1 MISHKIISMNIEFI
15 ILSLIGL
22 TAYSFFIGRKKA
34 LALSSL
40 KNVTVHSQPYY
51 HGLHSALITIF
62 PAVILLIL
70 WSWIESS
77 IFSIN
82 LREYFKDITDPAL
95 ADFYIS
101 GVINFVGGIDQ
112 KIMDHVNFMSAVNYY
127 ESTMHMNLVLKG
139 IVIILLTLMVS
150 RYSLK
155 LIAAD
160 FKARDLV
167 ETIVIRIMKYASIFA
182 IVITIGIVLSLLF
195 ETMRFFESVAVTEFL
210 FGTHWSPQMSIR
222 EDQVGS
228 SGSFGA
234 VPVFTGTLLIS
245 FIAMLVAGPIGL
257 FSAIYLSQY
266 ASTRVR
272 SLAKPIIEVLAGIPT
287 VVYGFFAV
295 ITVGPFFREMGI
307 FFDIDNFSSESAL
320 IAGSVLGIMIIP
332 FVASLTDDALSAVP
346 QSLKEGSLAMGAT
359 LSETTNKVIIPASFH
374 GIAGSFLL
382 AFSRAIGETMIV
394 VMAAGFAA
402 NLTANPF
409 NAVTTV
415 TVQIVGLLTG
425 DQEFNSAK
433 TLSAFAL
440 AFVLFFLTLILNIIS
455 LTIVNKYREQYE

>member
-1 MISHKIISMNIEFI
+1 MEKYFSDVTDPYQLEFYVSGVKSFVAGASNTI
-15 ILSLIGL
+15 MDHSNFSAAAEYYETSTKMSLV
-22 TAYSFFIGRKKA
+22 
-34 LALSSL
+34 L
-40 KNVTVHSQPYY
+40 KSIV
-51 HGLHSALITIF
+51 
-62 PAVILLIL
+62 AVILTLIA
-70 WSWIESS
+70 
-77 IFSIN
+77 
-82 LREYFKDITDPAL
+82 LR
-95 ADFYIS
+95 
-101 GVINFVGGIDQ
+101 
-112 KIMDHVNFMSAVNYY
+112 H
-127 ESTMHMNLVLKG
+127 
-139 IVIILLTLMVS
+139 
-150 RYSLK
+150 SLK
-155 LIAAD
+155 LVSAK

-167 ETIVIRIMKYASIFA
+167 EDIVVKTMRYASIFA
-182 IVITIGIVLSLLF
+182 IFITLGIVLSLLF
-195 ETMRFFESVAVTEFL
+195 ETLRFFESVAVTEFL

-245 FIAMLVAGPIGL
+245 VIAMLVAGPIGL

-266 ASTRVR
+266 ASSKVR
-272 SLAKPIIEVLAGIPT
+272 SIAKPIIEVLAGIPT

-295 ITVGPFFREMGI
+295 ITVGPFFRELGI
-307 FFDIDNFSSESAL
+307 FFEIDGFSSESAL

-332 FVASLTDDALSAVP
+332 FVASLTDDSLSAVP
-346 QSLKEGSLAMGAT
+346 RSLKEGSLAMGAT
-359 LSETTNKVIIPASFH
+359 LSETTTRVIIPASFH
-374 GIAGSFLL
+374 GIVGSFLL

-425 DQEFNSAK
+425 DQEFDSPK

-455 LTIVNKYREQYE
+455 LSIVKKFREQYE

>member
-1 MISHKIISMNIEFI
+1 
-15 ILSLIGL
+15 
-22 TAYSFFIGRKKA
+22 
-34 LALSSL
+34 
-40 KNVTVHSQPYY
+40 
-51 HGLHSALITIF
+51 
-62 PAVILLIL
+62 
-70 WSWIESS
+70 
-77 IFSIN
+77 
-82 LREYFKDITDPAL
+82 
-95 ADFYIS
+95 
-101 GVINFVGGIDQ
+101 
-112 KIMDHVNFMSAVNYY
+112 MSAVNYY

-346 QSLKEGSLAMGAT
+346 QSLK
-359 LSETTNKVIIPASFH
+359 
-374 GIAGSFLL
+374 
-382 AFSRAIGETMIV
+382 
-394 VMAAGFAA
+394 
-402 NLTANPF
+402 
-409 NAVTTV
+409 
-415 TVQIVGLLTG
+415 
-425 DQEFNSAK
+425 
-433 TLSAFAL
+433 
-440 AFVLFFLTLILNIIS
+440 
-455 LTIVNKYREQYE
+455 

>member
-1 MISHKIISMNIEFI
+1 MTYEFLLLTI
-15 ILSLIGL
+15 FGL
-22 TAYSFFIGRKKA
+22 ATYSFFLSRKKA
-34 LALSSL
+34 MALNVMDPLA
-40 KNVTVHSQPYY
+40 VHSQPHY
-51 HGLHSALITIF
+51 HGLYSAMLTITPAIILLLIWSWFENSIFKDNLEKYFSDVTDPYQLEFYVSGVKSFVAGASNTIMDHSNFSAAAEYYETSTKMSLVLKSIV
-62 PAVILLIL
+62 AVILTLIA
-70 WSWIESS
+70 
-77 IFSIN
+77 
-82 LREYFKDITDPAL
+82 LR
-95 ADFYIS
+95 
-101 GVINFVGGIDQ
+101 
-112 KIMDHVNFMSAVNYY
+112 H
-127 ESTMHMNLVLKG
+127 
-139 IVIILLTLMVS
+139 
-150 RYSLK
+150 SLK
-155 LIAAD
+155 LVSAK
-160 FKARDLV
+160 F
-167 ETIVIRIMKYASIFA
+167 
-182 IVITIGIVLSLLF
+182 ITLGIVLSLLF
-195 ETMRFFESVAVTEFL
+195 ETLRFFESVAVTEFL

-245 FIAMLVAGPIGL
+245 VIAMLVAGPIGL

-266 ASTRVR
+266 ASSKVR
-272 SLAKPIIEVLAGIPT
+272 SIAKPIIEVLAGIPT

-295 ITVGPFFREMGI
+295 ITVGPFFRELGI
-307 FFDIDNFSSESAL
+307 FFEIDGFSSESAL

-332 FVASLTDDALSAVP
+332 FVASLTDDSLSAVP
-346 QSLKEGSLAMGAT
+346 RSLKEGSLAMGAT
-359 LSETTNKVIIPASFH
+359 LSETTTRVIIPASFH
-374 GIAGSFLL
+374 GIVGSFLL

-425 DQEFNSAK
+425 DQEFDSPK

-455 LTIVNKYREQYE
+455 LSIVKKFREQYE

>member
-1 MISHKIISMNIEFI
+1 MDHSNFSAAAEYYETSTKM
-15 ILSLIGL
+15 SLV
-22 TAYSFFIGRKKA
+22 
-34 LALSSL
+34 L
-40 KNVTVHSQPYY
+40 KSIV
-51 HGLHSALITIF
+51 
-62 PAVILLIL
+62 AVILTLIA
-70 WSWIESS
+70 
-77 IFSIN
+77 
-82 LREYFKDITDPAL
+82 LR
-95 ADFYIS
+95 
-101 GVINFVGGIDQ
+101 
-112 KIMDHVNFMSAVNYY
+112 H
-127 ESTMHMNLVLKG
+127 
-139 IVIILLTLMVS
+139 
-150 RYSLK
+150 SLK
-155 LIAAD
+155 LVSAK

-167 ETIVIRIMKYASIFA
+167 EDIVVKTMRYASIFA
-182 IVITIGIVLSLLF
+182 IFITLGIVLSLLF
-195 ETMRFFESVAVTEFL
+195 ETLRFFESVAVTEFL

-245 FIAMLVAGPIGL
+245 VIAMLVAGPIGL

-266 ASTRVR
+266 ASSKVR
-272 SLAKPIIEVLAGIPT
+272 SIAKPIIEVLAGIPT

-295 ITVGPFFREMGI
+295 ITVGPFFRELGI
-307 FFDIDNFSSESAL
+307 FFEIDGFSSESAL

-332 FVASLTDDALSAVP
+332 FVASLTDDSLSAVP
-346 QSLKEGSLAMGAT
+346 RSLKEGSLAMGAT
-359 LSETTNKVIIPASFH
+359 LSETTTRVIIPASFH
-374 GIAGSFLL
+374 GIVGSFLL

-425 DQEFNSAK
+425 DQEFDSPK

-440 AFVLFFLTLILNIIS
+440 AFVLFFLTLILNLSLIHIS
-455 LTIVNKYREQYE
+455 EPTRPY

>member
-1 MISHKIISMNIEFI
+1 MEKYFSDVTDPYQLEFYVSGVKSFVAGASNTI
-15 ILSLIGL
+15 MDHSNFSAAAEYYETSTKMSLV
-22 TAYSFFIGRKKA
+22 
-34 LALSSL
+34 L
-40 KNVTVHSQPYY
+40 KSIV
-51 HGLHSALITIF
+51 
-62 PAVILLIL
+62 AVILTLIA
-70 WSWIESS
+70 
-77 IFSIN
+77 
-82 LREYFKDITDPAL
+82 LR
-95 ADFYIS
+95 
-101 GVINFVGGIDQ
+101 
-112 KIMDHVNFMSAVNYY
+112 H
-127 ESTMHMNLVLKG
+127 
-139 IVIILLTLMVS
+139 
-150 RYSLK
+150 SLK
-155 LIAAD
+155 LVSAK
-160 FKARDLV
+160 FKARNLV
-167 ETIVIRIMKYASIFA
+167 EDIVVKTMRYASIFA
-182 IVITIGIVLSLLF
+182 IFITLGIVLSLLF
-195 ETMRFFESVAVTEFL
+195 ETLRFFESVAVTEFL

-245 FIAMLVAGPIGL
+245 VIAMLVAGPIGL

-266 ASTRVR
+266 ASSKVR
-272 SLAKPIIEVLAGIPT
+272 SIAKPIIEVLAGIPT

-295 ITVGPFFREMGI
+295 ITVGPFFRELGI
-307 FFDIDNFSSESAL
+307 FFEIDGFSSESAL

-332 FVASLTDDALSAVP
+332 FVASLTDDSLSAVP
-346 QSLKEGSLAMGAT
+346 RSLKEGSLAMGAT
-359 LSETTNKVIIPASFH
+359 LSETTTRVIIPASFH
-374 GIAGSFLL
+374 GIVGSFLL

-425 DQEFNSAK
+425 DQEFDSPK

-455 LTIVNKYREQYE
+455 LSIVKKFREQYE

>member
-1 MISHKIISMNIEFI
+1 MEKYFSDVTDPYQLEFYVSGVKSFVAGASNTI
-15 ILSLIGL
+15 MDHSNFSAAAEYYETSTKMSLV
-22 TAYSFFIGRKKA
+22 
-34 LALSSL
+34 L
-40 KNVTVHSQPYY
+40 KSIV
-51 HGLHSALITIF
+51 
-62 PAVILLIL
+62 AVILTLIA
-70 WSWIESS
+70 
-77 IFSIN
+77 
-82 LREYFKDITDPAL
+82 LR
-95 ADFYIS
+95 
-101 GVINFVGGIDQ
+101 
-112 KIMDHVNFMSAVNYY
+112 H
-127 ESTMHMNLVLKG
+127 
-139 IVIILLTLMVS
+139 
-150 RYSLK
+150 SLK
-155 LIAAD
+155 LVSAK

-167 ETIVIRIMKYASIFA
+167 EDIVVKTMRYASIFA
-182 IVITIGIVLSLLF
+182 IFITLGIVLSLLF
-195 ETMRFFESVAVTEFL
+195 ETLRFFESVAVTEFL

-245 FIAMLVAGPIGL
+245 VIAMLVAGPIGL

-266 ASTRVR
+266 ASSKVR
-272 SLAKPIIEVLAGIPT
+272 SIAKPIIEVLAGIPT

-295 ITVGPFFREMGI
+295 ITVGPFFRELGI
-307 FFDIDNFSSESAL
+307 FFEIDGFSSESAL

-332 FVASLTDDALSAVP
+332 FVASLTDDSLSAVP
-346 QSLKEGSLAMGAT
+346 RSLKEGSLAMGST
-359 LSETTNKVIIPASFH
+359 LSETTTRVIIPASFH
-374 GIAGSFLL
+374 GIVGSFLL

-425 DQEFNSAK
+425 DQEFDSPK

-455 LTIVNKYREQYE
+455 LSIVKKFREQYE

>member
-1 MISHKIISMNIEFI
+1 MTYEFLLLTI
-15 ILSLIGL
+15 FGL
-22 TAYSFFIGRKKA
+22 ATYSFFLSRKKA
-34 LALSSL
+34 MALNVMDPLA
-40 KNVTVHSQPYY
+40 VHSQPHY
-51 HGLHSALITIF
+51 HGLYSAMLTITPAIILLLIWSWFENSIFKDNLEKYFSDVTDPYQLEFYVSGVKSFVAGASNTIMDHSNFSAAAEYYETSTKMSLVLKSIV
-62 PAVILLIL
+62 AVILTI
-70 WSWIESS
+70 I
-77 IFSIN
+77 
-82 LREYFKDITDPAL
+82 AL
-95 ADFYIS
+95 
-101 GVINFVGGIDQ
+101 
-112 KIMDHVNFMSAVNYY
+112 
-127 ESTMHMNLVLKG
+127 
-139 IVIILLTLMVS
+139 

-155 LIAAD
+155 LVSAKL
-160 FKARDLV
+160 KARDLV
-167 ETIVIRIMKYASIFA
+167 EDIVVKTMRYASIFA
-182 IVITIGIVLSLLF
+182 IFITRGSVLSLLF
-195 ETMRFFESVAVTEFL
+195 ETLRFFESVAVTEFL

-245 FIAMLVAGPIGL
+245 VIAMLVAGPIGL

-266 ASTRVR
+266 ASSKVR
-272 SLAKPIIEVLAGIPT
+272 SIAKPIIEVLAGIPT

-295 ITVGPFFREMGI
+295 ITVGPFFRELGI
-307 FFDIDNFSSESAL
+307 FFEIDGFSSESAL

-332 FVASLTDDALSAVP
+332 FVASLTDDSLSAVP
-346 QSLKEGSLAMGAT
+346 RSLKEGSLAMGAT
-359 LSETTNKVIIPASFH
+359 LSETTTRVINPASFH
-374 GIAGSFLL
+374 GIVGSFLL

-425 DQEFNSAK
+425 DQEFDSPK

-455 LTIVNKYREQYE
+455 LSIVKKFREQYE